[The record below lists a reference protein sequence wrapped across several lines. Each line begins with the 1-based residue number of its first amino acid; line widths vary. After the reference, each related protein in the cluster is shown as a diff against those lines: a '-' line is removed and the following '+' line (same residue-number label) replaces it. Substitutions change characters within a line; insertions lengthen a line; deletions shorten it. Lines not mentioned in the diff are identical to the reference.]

1 MQDLLEWGLTSR
13 SGVLYTLYVDRRR
26 GDADNATYGGPL
38 HEDARQWTD
47 GTRHQGGTLDQV
59 PGVIQ
64 VGSRTGEPPP
74 LPRRRHDL
82 RDVHAGGGGGG
93 GGGDDYEHGG
103 GDDVYGGHPEEDEED
118 ELEDEFM
125 QFFLTRGRT
134 STKTAAG
141 AARGEW

>member
-1 MQDLLEWGLTSR
+1 VQDLLEWGLTSR

-82 RDVHAGGGGGG
+82 RDVNAAAAAAAAGGD
-93 GGGDDYEHGG
+93 DDYEHGG
-103 GDDVYGGHPEEDEED
+103 GDDAYGGHGEEEDEED

-125 QFFLTRGRT
+125 QFFADPRSHFDEDGGGGRP
-134 STKTAAG
+134 
-141 AARGEW
+141 W

>member
-82 RDVHAGGGGGG
+82 RDDNAAAAAASAGGD
-93 GGGDDYEHGG
+93 DDYEHGG
-103 GDDVYGGHPEEDEED
+103 GDDAYGGHGEEEDEED

-125 QFFLTRGRT
+125 QFFADPRSHFDEDGGGGRP
-134 STKTAAG
+134 
-141 AARGEW
+141 W